1 MATTDERLKS
11 WGDFMRAVH
20 EGKRG
25 NFGPAR
31 AIEARQGTLWGCCG
45 ECAATRNLA
54 GYSVWEG
61 EMSIDALVAGKL
73 WKNPEERRSGAGKMF
88 VTANVRAADGDG
100 EALFVN
106 VVAFS
111 ESAKAA
117 LLALEDGDSVS
128 LAGTLKIGTYEARDG
143 SVKPN
148 VSMVAQRVLTAYH
161 VARKRK
167 AAADTPDAVSRAAR
181 EPSLVDDSMAF

>member
-1 MATTDERLKS
+1 
-11 WGDFMRAVH
+11 
-20 EGKRG
+20 
-25 NFGPAR
+25 
-31 AIEARQGTLWGCCG
+31 
-45 ECAATRNLA
+45 
-54 GYSVWEG
+54 
-61 EMSIDALVAGKL
+61 MSIDALVAGKL
-73 WKNPEERRSGAGKMF
+73 WKNPEERRSSAGKTF

-111 ESAKAA
+111 DSAKAA

-143 SVKPN
+143 AVKPN
-148 VSMVAQRVLTAYH
+148 VSMVAQQVLTTYH

-167 AAADTPDAVSRAAR
+167 AVADAPNSESRVAR
-181 EPSLVDDSMAF
+181 EPALADDSIPF